1 MLQPES
7 TEQFKRVVET
17 ALLAASAPLAVSE
30 LRRLFEEDPGPE
42 AVRAALAELVGDWQ
56 GRGVELV
63 QTAGGWRFQTR
74 LEYQVYLDRL
84 KQERPPKYS
93 RAVLETLAI
102 IAYRQPVTRGDIED
116 IRGVTVNSQ
125 LIKQLE
131 DRGWVEV
138 IGHRET
144 VGRPGLYATT
154 RQFLDDLGLESLD
167 QLPMLESPSEQAAS
181 MFDALGVEGEA
192 AADVGAESPAADADA
207 EMAQAPEAAETAEPV
222 VAEAAL
228 AAHAAETV
236 FTDGVPDEPEFAAGP
251 VLPDGEA
258 VTAVEAPPVADG
270 LDAPP
275 ELEREPEPAPEPDA
289 HTAADAMPEVD
300 TDLPSPDDLPTPA
313 DHPETPSD
321 DAPPSTDEE
330 QP

>member
-42 AVRAALAELVGDWQ
+42 AVRVALAELVGDWQ

-116 IRGVTVNSQ
+116 IRGVVVSTNV
-125 LIKQLE
+125 LKTLE
-131 DRGWVEV
+131 SRGWVDV
-138 IGHRET
+138 VGYRDT
-144 VGRPGLYATT
+144 PGRPGLYATT
-154 RQFLDDLGLESLD
+154 RKFLEDLGLRSLTE
-167 QLPMLESPSEQAAS
+167 LPPLTEIERIMDLV
-181 MFDALGVEGEA
+181 D
-192 AADVGAESPAADADA
+192 
-207 EMAQAPEAAETAEPV
+207 
-222 VAEAAL
+222 
-228 AAHAAETV
+228 
-236 FTDGVPDEPEFAAGP
+236 
-251 VLPDGEA
+251 LPKTE
-258 VTAVEAPPVADG
+258 
-270 LDAPP
+270 
-275 ELEREPEPAPEPDA
+275 EPAVQA
-289 HTAADAMPEVD
+289 
-300 TDLPSPDDLPTPA
+300 
-313 DHPETPSD
+313 
-321 DAPPSTDEE
+321 
-330 QP
+330 